1 MRHLI
6 PAFVVGAGLA
16 FGASAADKVKI
27 GFMSTLSGPA
37 AAIGGDVRDA
47 FQLLIKLNGGKLG
60 GLPAEVIV
68 VDDQLNADV
77 GKQGVE
83 RLLKRER
90 VDLMT
95 GMVFSAVLLPV
106 IPAIL
111 ESQTFYIS
119 PNTGPKDY
127 AGEKCNPY
135 FFAAAWQNEDVANAM
150 GRFVTER
157 GIKNVTLVAPN
168 YPGGRETLD
177 GFKRTFKGKYEEIYT
192 KLNQLDYGA
201 ELAQIR
207 ASKPEAMFVFLPG
220 GMGINFVKQYVASGL
235 SKDVQLFV
243 PGFNADEDTLKALG
257 DSMLGVFNTSQWAHD
272 LDNPANKK
280 FVEAFRKEY
289 NRLPTMYASQ
299 GYDTAQLMDAAIR
312 DVKGKIEDKRALRRA
327 LEAARFQSVRGS
339 FKFNKNHYP
348 IHDIYMRV
356 VSKDAD
362 GRVTNRTIGKAVAD
376 FADPFASTCKMP
388 P

>member
-6 PAFVVGAGLA
+6 PAFVIGAGLA

-111 ESQTFYIS
+111 EAQTFYIS

-299 GYDTAQLMDAAIR
+299 GW
-312 DVKGKIEDKRALRRA
+312 
-327 LEAARFQSVRGS
+327 
-339 FKFNKNHYP
+339 
-348 IHDIYMRV
+348 
-356 VSKDAD
+356 
-362 GRVTNRTIGKAVAD
+362 
-376 FADPFASTCKMP
+376 
-388 P
+388 